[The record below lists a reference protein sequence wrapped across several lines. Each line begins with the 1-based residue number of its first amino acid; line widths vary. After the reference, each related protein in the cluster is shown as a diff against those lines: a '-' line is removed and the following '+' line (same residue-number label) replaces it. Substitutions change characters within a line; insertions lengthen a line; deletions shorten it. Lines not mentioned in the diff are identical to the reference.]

1 MLAFT
6 PMLLRGDFDPLQI
19 AIVVLFLIGSFI
31 KWLWENWQA
40 KRSGMQPE
48 LEEENLGENVRRPQ
62 PSGQPPLTPA
72 APSPLDEWRRAWKEI
87 QEAAKPASPPQPA
100 RRSVV
105 PPPLRQQQIRPEA
118 PPSRAVAT
126 PAQPAALPVTSP
138 PHLEAV
144 PQPGR
149 IAGNTMLSALHQLRR
164 DPALMRQ
171 AILMREVLG
180 PPKALQTSADP
191 AI

>member
-1 MLAFT
+1 MLAYT

-40 KRSGMQPE
+40 RQSGPQPE
-48 LEEENLGENVRRPQ
+48 LEEENPGEPARRP
-62 PSGQPPLTPA
+62 PLSSPPPLTPA
-72 APSPLDEWRRAWKEI
+72 APSPLDEWRRALKEL
-87 QEAAKPASPPQPA
+87 QEAARPAASPPPA
-100 RRSVV
+100 RRAAV
-105 PPPLRQQQIRPEA
+105 PPPLRQQKRQEA
-118 PPSRAVAT
+118 PISRAVVASAQPVSLPAT
-126 PAQPAALPVTSP
+126 PA
-138 PHLEAV
+138 
-144 PQPGR
+144 PQVESVLQTGK
-149 IAGNTMLSALHQLRR
+149 AENSTLLGALHGLRR

-180 PPKALQTSADP
+180 PPKALQTSADL